1 MPPLVTLKNRKE
13 MRKNVIQFLANAAA
27 KGFDLSN
34 YIDNDKL
41 DLSGAEI
48 DAEDFLIKNTP
59 LEEKAMWECELYRPY
74 NAADNQYYH
83 YSDDDV
89 DEEVS
94 GDIFDFSARYKAEDN
109 TLYEMR
115 MDEAGNFLFK
125 PINDFE
131 FKEDLPEGVYG
142 YVFVFAEVVKT
153 DCKVLRLFD
162 FL

>member
-1 MPPLVTLKNRKE
+1 
-13 MRKNVIQFLANAAA
+13 MRKQVIEFLANAAS

-41 DLSGAEI
+41 DLIGAEI
-48 DAEDFLIKNTP
+48 DAENFLIKTTP
-59 LEEKAMWECELYRPY
+59 LEEKQMYECEFSLEQS
-74 NAADNQYYH
+74 ASGNQYYH

-94 GDIFDFSARYKAEDN
+94 GDIFDFSALYKAEDN
-109 TLYEMR
+109 TLYEVR
-115 MDEAGNFLFK
+115 VDSEGNYAFK
-125 PINDFE
+125 AINDWDI
-131 FKEDLPEGVYG
+131 KRDNMPEEVYG
-142 YVFVFAEVVKT
+142 YAFVFAEVVKT